1 MLKVA
6 GGQNDKP
13 VVSGAIVVK
22 GRIVDFLIDRDKTG
36 YAEFIFK
43 SDYDKDCP
51 RFEAICSGKIP
62 DVVPGVPMK
71 VEFQV
76 NDISEIK
83 KVDFRE
89 QRIEKVTRNV
99 RQKYINHLLYSCI
112 NYNDEEYA
120 KTLLIKVKGISNK
133 TANRILEA
141 VDGDISQLSDLWNDT
156 AFWKELKGSKRWL
169 NDLKTTVG
177 SMMSKDILVKKYGK
191 YGIGY
196 PQIDM
201 LVAMYDLEAEE
212 KLCKNPYR
220 TLFRMELDFQVAD
233 FLAKDL
239 GFSYLSDE
247 RIQAI
252 IYQVLNDNESR
263 GNTAMKKRDFYM
275 ACARLHRVSA
285 WKDFVVSPY
294 YILAIMSMMDN
305 VYCENDLIGYIRTLN
320 KETDI
325 AFQIGRLM
333 KADTVLGT
341 PENVFEEINDKY
353 NKEQL
358 EFLRVFDKNSVTIL
372 LGRGGTGKTH
382 TICGAIDLF
391 KRRHPDEE
399 VRLCAP
405 TARAAGV
412 LKEHSGHESSTIHIM
427 LELNPYNLEDAGRN
441 EDNPLDEK
449 LIVVD
454 EMSMVDTD
462 LMYYLVKAVKSG
474 AKLILSGDP
483 DQLESVGCGAVLR
496 DLIDSNVIP
505 KVKLKKIMRQSEGS
519 AVIDNCGKILVGKY
533 DFIENDSFRIRM
545 CTGEEEARAYLK
557 SCYSGDPHYTQIL
570 STTKKG
576 IVGTMALN
584 REFEDIETPG
594 VWLHGDHFK
603 NGDKV
608 VFTRNNYD
616 TGYCNGDIGFIETI
630 ELPLRIKKQGEDKII
645 EINKDDAMD
654 MEHADAIT
662 IHKSQGS
669 EYNKVYIVLPDKP
682 QSLLTRNM
690 VNTAISRAR
699 QDVTLIV
706 VGDSLKMAAS
716 NRFKHNRVTRLQ
728 EKMTNMGEKD
738 KCQEEEK
745 KSEKI

>member
-1 MLKVA
+1 M
-6 GGQNDKP
+6 
-13 VVSGAIVVK
+13 
-22 GRIVDFLIDRDKTG
+22 
-36 YAEFIFK
+36 
-43 SDYDKDCP
+43 
-51 RFEAICSGKIP
+51 
-62 DVVPGVPMK
+62 
-71 VEFQV
+71 
-76 NDISEIK
+76 
-83 KVDFRE
+83 
-89 QRIEKVTRNV
+89 
-99 RQKYINHLLYSCI
+99 
-112 NYNDEEYA
+112 
-120 KTLLIKVKGISNK
+120 
-133 TANRILEA
+133 
-141 VDGDISQLSDLWNDT
+141 
-156 AFWKELKGSKRWL
+156 
-169 NDLKTTVG
+169 
-177 SMMSKDILVKKYGK
+177 
-191 YGIGY
+191 
-196 PQIDM
+196 
-201 LVAMYDLEAEE
+201 
-212 KLCKNPYR
+212 
-220 TLFRMELDFQVAD
+220 
-233 FLAKDL
+233 
-239 GFSYLSDE
+239 
-247 RIQAI
+247 
-252 IYQVLNDNESR
+252 
-263 GNTAMKKRDFYM
+263 
-275 ACARLHRVSA
+275 
-285 WKDFVVSPY
+285 
-294 YILAIMSMMDN
+294 
-305 VYCENDLIGYIRTLN
+305 
-320 KETDI
+320 
-325 AFQIGRLM
+325 
-333 KADTVLGT
+333 
-341 PENVFEEINDKY
+341 
-353 NKEQL
+353 
-358 EFLRVFDKNSVTIL
+358 
-372 LGRGGTGKTH
+372 
-382 TICGAIDLF
+382 
-391 KRRHPDEE
+391 
-399 VRLCAP
+399 RLCAP

>member
-1 MLKVA
+1 MLEFEKGLETKENA
-6 GGQNDKP
+6 
-13 VVSGAIVVK
+13 VVGALVVK
-22 GRIVDFLIDRDKTG
+22 GRIVDFLIDRCKNG

-71 VEFQV
+71 VEFPV
-76 NDISEIK
+76 NDVSEIK
-83 KVDFRE
+83 KVNFRE
-89 QRIEKVTRNV
+89 QGIERITRDIK
-99 RQKYINHLLYSCI
+99 QKYMNRLLYSCI

-120 KTLLIKVKGISNK
+120 KTLLVKVKGISNK

-169 NDLKTTVG
+169 TELKNTVG
-177 SMMSKDILVKKYGK
+177 SMMSKDKFVKQYGK

-212 KLCKNPYR
+212 RLCKNPYVV
-220 TLFRMELDFQVAD
+220 LYKLDLDFQVAD

-239 GFSYLSDE
+239 GFSYLSNE
-247 RIQAI
+247 RVRAM
-252 IYQVLNDNESR
+252 IYQVLNDNESH

-285 WKDFVVSPY
+285 WKDYVVSPY
-294 YILAIMSMMDN
+294 YILVVMSGMN
-305 VYCENDLIGYIRTLN
+305 TVYCENGLVGYISTLN
-320 KETDI
+320 KEADI
-325 AFQIGRLM
+325 AFQLGRLM
-333 KADTVLGT
+333 KADTKLGT
-341 PENVFEEINDKY
+341 PASVFEEIESKY

-358 EFLRVFDKNSVTIL
+358 DFLKAFDQNSVMIL

-391 KRRHPDEE
+391 TRSHPDEG

-427 LELNPYNLEDAGRN
+427 LELNPYNLDDAGRN

-454 EMSMVDTD
+454 EMSMVDTE
-462 LMYYLVKAVKSG
+462 LMYHLVKAVKSG
-474 AKLILSGDP
+474 SKLILSGDP

-496 DLIDSNVIP
+496 DLIDSDMIP

-519 AVIDNCGKILVGKY
+519 AVIDNCGKILAGRC
-533 DFIENDSFRIRM
+533 DFIENESFRIRN
-545 CTGEEEARAYLK
+545 CTSEEEARLYLK
-557 SCYSGDPHYTQIL
+557 SCYKGDPHHTQIL

-584 REFEDIETPG
+584 REFEEIDKPG

-603 NGDKV
+603 EGDKV
-608 VFTRNNYD
+608 VFTKNNYD

-630 ELPLRIKKQGEDKII
+630 TQPIRVKKQGEDKII

-669 EYNKVYIVLPDKP
+669 EYNKVYIILPDKP

-706 VGDSLKMAAS
+706 IGDALKLAAS
-716 NRFKHNRVTRLQ
+716 NRFKRYRITRLK
-728 EKMTNMGEKD
+728 EKIINMGEE

-745 KSEKI
+745 ELKKI